1 MKGRFGRI
9 SILILLGFCGFTA
22 YSQKLVSGEYGNG
35 LKLGFDSVQNKLSGY
50 YENYSGWDELT
61 KAPRFSCNFYFET
74 ILAGDSLEINT
85 YYPGEKT
92 SNIIKGTLKLNS
104 YNLLPIKLQ
113 EEHGGCWNVQHFA
126 DEPVN
131 FELVK
136 KQDWMQ
142 IRYVETAKTYIYSEN
157 SDNKKTNVYLVKND
171 VVCIQRIEG
180 EWGYGTYYGDKK
192 ISKGWIRLSDL
203 NLL

>member
-1 MKGRFGRI
+1 MEGGFGRI
-9 SILILLGFCGFTA
+9 SILILFGFCEFTA

-61 KAPRFSCNFYFET
+61 KTPRFACNFYFES

-85 YYPGEKT
+85 YYPGEKI
-92 SNIIKGTLKLNS
+92 SDLIKRTLKINS
-104 YNLLPIKLQ
+104 YNLLSIKLQ

-126 DEPVN
+126 DAPII
-131 FELVK
+131 FELEK
-136 KQDWMQ
+136 KQDWIQ
-142 IRYVETAKTYIYSEN
+142 IRYVETPKTYFYSAA
-157 SDNKKTNVYLVKND
+157 SDNKKTKAYLVKND

-180 EWGYGTYYGDKK
+180 DWGYGTNYGDKK

>member
-1 MKGRFGRI
+1 MEGRFGRI
-9 SILILLGFCGFTA
+9 SILILFGFCGFTA

-61 KAPRFSCNFYFET
+61 KAPRFACNFYFET
-74 ILAGDSLEINT
+74 LLKGDSLEIKT

-92 SNIIKGTLKLNS
+92 NSLIKGTLKINS
-104 YNLLPIKLQ
+104 NNLLFIRLE
-113 EEHGGCWNVQHFA
+113 EEHDGCWNVQHFA

-136 KQDWMQ
+136 KQHWIQ
-142 IRYVETAKTYIYSEN
+142 IRYVETAKTYFYSEN
-157 SDNKKTNVYLVKND
+157 SDNKKTKVYLVKND

-180 EWGYGTYYGDKK
+180 DWGYGTYYGDKK
-192 ISKGWIRLSDL
+192 ISNGWIRLSDL